1 MNQHKQKLQKTKE
14 LQLLYLGTIS
24 SQGTIDISLRKTIL
38 LIEIKKKRKIDTK
51 DVTTYRTNILLLKAI
66 VEDIK

>member
-38 LIEIKKKRKIDTK
+38 VIEIKERKIDTK
-51 DVTTYRTNILLLKAI
+51 DVTTYRTNILLPKAI

>member
-38 LIEIKKKRKIDTK
+38 VIEIKKKKK
-51 DVTTYRTNILLLKAI
+51 D
-66 VEDIK
+66 